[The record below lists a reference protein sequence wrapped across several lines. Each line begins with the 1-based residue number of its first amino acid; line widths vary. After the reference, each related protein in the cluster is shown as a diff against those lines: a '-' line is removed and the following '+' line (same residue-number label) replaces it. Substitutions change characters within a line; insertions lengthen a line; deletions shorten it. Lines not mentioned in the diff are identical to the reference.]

1 MSGRGDIIPDIYRRL
16 VHPHSY
22 VIANSRVGGFR
33 VVPFDK
39 LSIHSVQ
46 VNPSLA
52 FQLLVVLGNQSYP
65 QWYSIRH
72 KYR

>member
-16 VHPHSY
+16 VHQHSY
-22 VIANSRVGGFR
+22 VVANSRVGGFR

-46 VNPSLA
+46 VNPFSCLST
-52 FQLLVVLGNQSYP
+52 FGRPRKPILSTVVFNS
-65 QWYSIRH
+65 S
-72 KYR
+72 